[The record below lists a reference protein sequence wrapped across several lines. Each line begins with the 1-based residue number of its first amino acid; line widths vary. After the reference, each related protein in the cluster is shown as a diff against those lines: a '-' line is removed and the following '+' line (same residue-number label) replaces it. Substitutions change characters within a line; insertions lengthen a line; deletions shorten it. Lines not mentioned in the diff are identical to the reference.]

1 MDTSIITSIIAV
13 VGSLLGILLNNY
25 FTSKKVV
32 SEALA
37 KRELAEKEEQKK
49 RDEGFAK
56 SIEQQN
62 SQIMMLSNKVDNL
75 SEKVEKH
82 NSVVERTYKLEN
94 MAVQMSGIQEKLEQR
109 MEDWHRDTLRRLD
122 ALEGK

>member
-13 VGSLLGILLNNY
+13 VGSLIGILLNNY

-32 SEALA
+32 SEALT

-109 MEDWHRDTLRRLD
+109 MEDWHKDTLRRLD